1 MRNFGITELNGSM
14 MINTETSLVSYII
27 YEIEEPITKKMLNK
41 IKSELGGG
49 YTLVTNAGVDLHSS
63 EVVDNMWNEIRILR
77 HTSTS
82 SYH

>member
-27 YEIEEPITKKMLNK
+27 NEIEEPITKKMLNK